1 MAKKYHL
8 TNKAVEDLADIWE
21 YTFDAWS
28 ERQADA
34 YYNMLIGACRKI
46 TENPQL
52 FGTRYEEIAEGLR
65 GYRANKHVVFYRILP
80 EGDILVIRILHQRMD
95 LKRRMLGD

>member
-8 TNKAVEDLADIWE
+8 TNKAVEDLSDIWE
-21 YTFDAWS
+21 YTLDAWS

-34 YYNMLIGACRKI
+34 YYNMLIGACQKI

-65 GYRANKHVVFYRILP
+65 GYRANKISSSTASCP
-80 EGDILVIRILHQRMD
+80 RMIFSSSESCTSAWT
-95 LKRRMLGD
+95 